1 MSSIK
6 SKEQVLSG
14 LIDCL
19 SIDTINLV
27 GSKNLFANIADPFPI
42 GGPWS
47 VDYFGAQAATT
58 LPGLA
63 LVATPVTSS
72 LANVVESVDALVTN
86 RTTYVLTV
94 GQTAQGVVSSGADH
108 DWYRVSLTRGQT
120 YTFAEIGTGTNA
132 LKDPFLNI
140 RDANGRLVASNDDGG
155 PGASSLLTYR
165 AAATANYYIDAGSF
179 NNASTGQYGISVTL
193 GNKASFDVSM
203 GGGALNSYNT
213 WSPAGSPATIS
224 YGFRESAPTYNVP
237 GSNIASFSQL
247 SIAQMDAVQSILRL
261 WSDVAGVRF
270 TQISNS
276 GQPYDYT
283 NNATILIANYTDP
296 NDGAGAF
303 AFYPG
308 STASAAS
315 NGDLWLNLSSVSS
328 SSLPL
333 GSYGYFA
340 IMHELGHALGLAHPG
355 DYNAAPGVSIT
366 YANNA
371 QFTQDSEQYSVMSYF
386 AGSATGQTPGNFA
399 SAYTPMLLDIYELQM
414 LYGVNTSTH
423 LGDTVYGFNST
434 AGINYDFAGIASPQF
449 CIWDAGGA
457 QDVLDCSG
465 YSGAQNISL
474 APGTFS
480 SVDGAVNNVSIA
492 IGCIIEKA
500 IGGSGADTFVGGKG
514 ANTLVGNAGADI
526 FAYLAAADST
536 TAARDVINDFV
547 KGQDKID
554 LSGIDARTAT
564 AAVNDAFSATLL
576 ASSGNFTAAG
586 QLRYFLSNG
595 QTIVEGNT
603 DTVFSTAEFSIALI
617 GNYTIGPTQ
626 LAASDFVL

>member
-1 MSSIK
+1 
-6 SKEQVLSG
+6 
-14 LIDCL
+14 
-19 SIDTINLV
+19 
-27 GSKNLFANIADPFPI
+27 
-42 GGPWS
+42 
-47 VDYFGAQAATT
+47 
-58 LPGLA
+58 
-63 LVATPVTSS
+63 
-72 LANVVESVDALVTN
+72 
-86 RTTYVLTV
+86 
-94 GQTAQGVVSSGADH
+94 
-108 DWYRVSLTRGQT
+108 
-120 YTFAEIGTGTNA
+120 
-132 LKDPFLNI
+132 
-140 RDANGRLVASNDDGG
+140 
-155 PGASSLLTYR
+155 
-165 AAATANYYIDAGSF
+165 
-179 NNASTGQYGISVTL
+179 
-193 GNKASFDVSM
+193 
-203 GGGALNSYNT
+203 
-213 WSPAGSPATIS
+213 
-224 YGFRESAPTYNVP
+224 
-237 GSNIASFSQL
+237 
-247 SIAQMDAVQSILRL
+247 
-261 WSDVAGVRF
+261 
-270 TQISNS
+270 
-276 GQPYDYT
+276 
-283 NNATILIANYTDP
+283 
-296 NDGAGAF
+296 
-303 AFYPG
+303 
-308 STASAAS
+308 
-315 NGDLWLNLSSVSS
+315 
-328 SSLPL
+328 
-333 GSYGYFA
+333 
-340 IMHELGHALGLAHPG
+340 
-355 DYNAAPGVSIT
+355 
-366 YANNA
+366 
-371 QFTQDSEQYSVMSYF
+371 MSYF

-414 LYGVNTSTH
+414 LYGVNTSTR

-434 AGINYDFAGIASPQF
+434 AGVNYDFAGIASPQF

-526 FAYLAAADST
+526 FAYLTAADST
-536 TAARDVINDFV
+536 AAARDVINDFV

-617 GNYTIGPTQ
+617 GNYTAGLTQ